1 MAKVN
6 LRLPAGEKDI
16 RALRLGDT
24 LYISGEFYTARD
36 EAHMHALADYDK
48 GTKPPVNFKGAAIFH
63 CGPIM
68 KKACEKWV
76 LVAAGPTTSSRM
88 NTLEPR
94 FIEVFRPSAII
105 GKGGMSK
112 PTIDAMQKF
121 GCVYLAITGGAAVLA
136 AGGVKEVKGVHW
148 FELGMPEA
156 LWVLEASNFG
166 PLIVAIDAHG
176 NSLYEK
182 VGKEIERNIPGVR
195 EKLGLK
201 S

>member
-1 MAKVN
+1 MAKN
-6 LRLPAGEKDI
+6 LRLPAGEKEV
-16 RALRLGDT
+16 RALKLGDT
-24 LYISGEFYTARD
+24 VFLSGEFYTARD
-36 EAHMHALADYDK
+36 EAHMHALADHDRSK
-48 GTKPPVNFKGAAIFH
+48 KPPVDFRGSAIFH

-68 KKACEKWV
+68 KKAGEKWQ

-112 PTIDAMQKF
+112 PTIEAMQKF

-136 AGGVKEVKGVHW
+136 AKGVREVKGVHW

-156 LWVLEASNFG
+156 LWILEAQNFG
-166 PLIVAIDAHG
+166 PLIVAIDTHG

-182 VGKEIERNIPGVR
+182 VSKEVERNIPRVI

-201 S
+201 

>member
-1 MAKVN
+1 MAEVN
-6 LRLPAGEKDI
+6 LRLPAVEKDI
-16 RALRLGDT
+16 RTLKIGDT
-24 LYISGEFYTARD
+24 VYISGEFYTARD

-48 GTKPPVNFKGAAIFH
+48 GKKPPVDFKGAAIFH

-68 KKACEKWV
+68 KKVGEKWL

-105 GKGGMSK
+105 GKGGMSR

-121 GCVYLAITGGAAVLA
+121 ACIYLAITGGAAVLA
-136 AGGVKEVKGVHW
+136 AKGVKEVKGVHW

-182 VGKEIERNIPGVR
+182 VGKEVERNIPGVR
-195 EKLGLK
+195 ERLGLK
-201 S
+201 